1 MDLSGP
7 DVHQILEYRTTTA
20 IARLLPTGLLMIFA
34 SLFIFVMADPGREP
48 VATYLGVP
56 LALAAG
62 IALVGVTLW
71 ARSRPGKPIYTL
83 SPAGIRY
90 RIPWVKEFLIPWREI
105 QGVDTINIVTQQPSF
120 VWLFVDH
127 LQPPYRN
134 TFFFDDVTVVL
145 VSKQFYNSQIFV
157 RSYFLRGP
165 GWKANFIP
173 KGKLVQAALQH
184 TLVSVEPQALR
195 QAVEARWHAFRDQ
208 AAAERTRTS
217 VPAAGHSSAQI
228 TAASCAAPGSNVV
241 AMGDN
246 PRTISRWDAV
256 KIIVLLL
263 GIASLLFNIAG
274 FWQLP
279 GQSEEREARA
289 KARAERT
296 YWEEL
301 HKRTLEEDKKRDAEE
316 KERQR
321 DFDET
326 MRKAFGG

>member
-1 MDLSGP
+1 M
-7 DVHQILEYRTTTA
+7 
-20 IARLLPTGLLMIFA
+20 ARN
-34 SLFIFVMADPGREP
+34 
-48 VATYLGVP
+48 
-56 LALAAG
+56 
-62 IALVGVTLW
+62 
-71 ARSRPGKPIYTL
+71 SRC
-83 SPAGIRY
+83 RHD
-90 RIPWVKEFLIPWREI
+90 
-105 QGVDTINIVTQQPSF
+105 QIVTQQPSF

-256 KIIVLLL
+256 KIIVCCSASPPCCSTSPDFGSYQGRARSAKHAPRRVLSAHTGRSCTSGRWRKIRSVMPRRRSGREISMKPCEKLSAGSRLPLRSRWLLAMPSS
-263 GIASLLFNIAG
+263 ASRRPQASSPASERCNVPARLVLVIMTEG
-274 FWQLP
+274 CLP
-279 GQSEEREARA
+279 RVGSRIDVDQSGTSSIRLEMVEQRR
-289 KARAERT
+289 
-296 YWEEL
+296 
-301 HKRTLEEDKKRDAEE
+301 KR
-316 KERQR
+316 
-321 DFDET
+321 
-326 MRKAFGG
+326 